1 MWQDIL
7 TAFALYLIIEGMIP
21 FVNPRGFRRA
31 VSLIAQFGDNQLR
44 TIGLVTMGVGL
55 LSLFAIRAWVGGA

>member
-31 VSLIAQFGDNQLR
+31 VSLIAQFGDSNLR
-44 TIGLVTMGVGL
+44 LIGLCTMGVGL
-55 LSLFAIRAWVGGA
+55 LGLYAVRAWAGS